1 LAIST
6 VPAGYRPGFSK
17 IKRLPSVDFEA
28 IATALENSP
37 MVGGLKELAS
47 AVLQQVPSLKRNDI
61 ELILRSLFSLS
72 IFLAGEETPLSENLS
87 SLSSAMQAS
96 GNPELAL
103 SEDEKV
109 EFEMRLGRL
118 LTINAVSVAAKVQR
132 LRLDYPNTFHD
143 AKILT
148 DVRPIFDK
156 PENRPVGC
164 AVSHNLK
171 ITYHEGGDHKE
182 FYVALD
188 ADDIKTMKRVLE
200 RAEAKAASLK
210 SVLHAAA
217 LPDLS

>member
-1 LAIST
+1 
-6 VPAGYRPGFSK
+6 
-17 IKRLPSVDFEA
+17 
-28 IATALENSP
+28 

-72 IFLAGEETPLSENLS
+72 VFLADEETPLSENLS
-87 SLSSAMQAS
+87 SLSGAMQAI
-96 GNPELAL
+96 GNPDLAL

-109 EFEMRLGRL
+109 EFERRLDRL
-118 LTINAVSVAAKVQR
+118 LRINAVSVAAKVQR
-132 LRLDYPNTFHD
+132 LRLDYSHTFHD

-156 PENRPVGC
+156 PEDRPIGC
-164 AVSHNLK
+164 AIAHILR

-188 ADDIKTMKRVLE
+188 TDDIQTVKRVLE
-200 RAEAKAASLK
+200 RAEAKAVSLK
-210 SVLHAAA
+210 SVLQAAA

>member
-1 LAIST
+1 MAIST
-6 VPAGYRPGFSK
+6 VPAGYRLGFSK
-17 IKRLPSVDFEA
+17 IKRLRPADFEA
-28 IATALENSP
+28 VATALENSP

-72 IFLAGEETPLSENLS
+72 VFLADEETPLSENLS
-87 SLSSAMQAS
+87 SLSSAMQAT
-96 GNPELAL
+96 GNTDLAL

-109 EFEMRLGRL
+109 EFERRLDRL
-118 LTINAVSVAAKVQR
+118 LRINAVSVAAKVQR
-132 LRLDYPNTFHD
+132 LRLDYSNIFED

-156 PENRPVGC
+156 PENRPIGC
-164 AVSHNLK
+164 AIAHVLR
-171 ITYHEGGDHKE
+171 ITYHEGGGHKE

-188 ADDIKTMKRVLE
+188 ADDIQSVKKVLE
-200 RAEAKAASLK
+200 RAEAKASSLK
-210 SVLHAAA
+210 SVLQAAA